1 MWSNRGWPWTRTGKR
16 RGRPQGQGGTFSA
29 LRLRNYRLFWCGQLV
44 SVTGTFMQGTA
55 QQWLVLT
62 LTSNPLALGV
72 VGALQFG
79 PMLIPFG
86 GAVGDRWPRRNV
98 LVATQS
104 AAAILAFALFLLTV
118 THSVQLWH
126 VYVLAFLLGIVNMM
140 DMPTRQAF
148 VGELV
153 PAESLLNAVSLN
165 SAQFNASRIL
175 GPGIAGAM
183 IALLGVP
190 PLFLLNALSFLAVI
204 FSLLWMRQ
212 SELVLMP
219 RAEMGHGIARVRALG
234 EGFRFILHSP
244 KMRVTIL
251 MVLVIG
257 TMGFNFSVL
266 LPLEAHGA
274 LHVGPQ
280 VFGLLTSSLGAGALI
295 GALVL
300 ARRGGR
306 PTNRQLFT
314 MAGAFGIFEAA
325 VGLTRS
331 VPATLALIA
340 LTGFFMSSFSAAANT
355 RTQLA
360 SPPQI
365 RGRVM
370 SVYSMVFIGTTPF
383 GNLIVSGVA
392 ARAGVDASWIV
403 SGLPCLAIA
412 VVAAFLWARQSGA
425 PGAQSAPVTATEAE
439 RAPEGEIPAPPLM
452 PKGTGMPGMS
462 WERPTA
468 PDYDAT
474 SAEPTGTHAG
484 PMRRYLA
491 SASEKTP

>member
-1 MWSNRGWPWTRTGKR
+1 VLSARGIRSAIQRPWARTGKS
-16 RGRPQGQGGTFSA
+16 RGRTTGQGGTFSA
-29 LRLRNYRLFWCGQLV
+29 LRFRNYRLFWSGQLV

-62 LTSNPLALGV
+62 LTPNPLALGV

-86 GAVGDRWPRRNV
+86 GAVGDRWPRRSV

-118 THSVQLWH
+118 THTLQLWH
-126 VYVLAFLLGIVNMM
+126 VYVLAFLLGTVNMV

-148 VGELV
+148 VGEMV
-153 PAESLLNAVSLN
+153 PAEYLLNAVSLN
-165 SAQFNASRIL
+165 SAQFNASRIV

-204 FSLLWMRQ
+204 LSLFWMRPA
-212 SELVLMP
+212 ELVPMP
-219 RAEMGHGIARVRALG
+219 RAAMGHGVARVRALG
-234 EGFRFILHSP
+234 EGFRFILHNP

-251 MVLVIG
+251 MVLVTG

-266 LPLEAHGA
+266 LPLEAHGV
-274 LHVGPQ
+274 LHAGPQ
-280 VFGLLTSSLGAGALI
+280 IFGLLTSSLGAGALV

-300 ARRGGR
+300 AKRGGR
-306 PTNRQLFT
+306 PTNRQLVT
-314 MAGAFGIFEAA
+314 MAGAFGICEAA

-355 RTQLA
+355 RTQLS
-360 SPPQI
+360 SPPEI
-365 RGRVM
+365 RGRVL

-392 ARAGVDASWIV
+392 ASAGVNASWIV

-425 PGAQSAPVTATEAE
+425 PEAQSALVTAPEAE
-439 RAPEGEIPAPPLM
+439 RAPDGEIPAPPLM
-452 PKGTGMPGMS
+452 PRGAGMPGMS
-462 WERPTA
+462 LGRTA
-468 PDYDAT
+468 DRSDDVTRDAQTFEPSVAHYD
-474 SAEPTGTHAG
+474 
-484 PMRRYLA
+484 
-491 SASEKTP
+491 